1 MQKKIIYWSPHLTH
15 IGTINSVI
23 NSANSLVKFSNKK
36 YKVCLLN
43 LFGEWSNLDQKLNE
57 NKITLINIFNPKI
70 NKFLPKNSFLK
81 SRFTYIVFFI
91 FSFFKLRKIL
101 KYSQDSILIIHLLTS
116 LPLLVTK
123 LFNLKIKIILRISGR
138 VKLNPIRML
147 IWKLCKDKITCVT
160 CPSNETKNEII
171 KLGIFNEDKIT
182 TLYDPIL
189 EPKKI
194 NLLKNKV
201 IEDEKILNKKIILS
215 IGRLTKQK
223 NFVQLIKSFNE
234 INKKNPEYFLI
245 ILGSGEEKNKLNQI
259 IKSLKLEKKIF
270 LLGFEKNVFK
280 YIKHC
285 EIFISSSKYEDPGA
299 SIIQAAYCNKF
310 IISSNCKNGP
320 SEILLNGEG
329 GILYNLDNE
338 NIENCFEIYQKLGTI
353 EKREKIF
360 KAKKNIM
367 KYSLLRHFNVLN
379 KLIERL

>member
-15 IGTINSVI
+15 IGTINSVL
-23 NSANSLVKFSNKK
+23 NSAKSLVKFSNQK
-36 YKVCLLN
+36 YKVSLLN
-43 LFGEWSNLDQKLNE
+43 LFGEWSSFDQKLNE
-57 NKITLINIFNPKI
+57 NKITLIDIFNPKI

-91 FSFFKLRKIL
+91 FSFFKLKKIL
-101 KYSQDSILIIHLLTS
+101 KDNEESILIVHLLTS
-116 LPLLVTK
+116 LPLLVIK

-138 VKLNPIRML
+138 IKLNPIRMF
-147 IWKLCKDKITCVT
+147 IWKICEDKITCIT
-160 CPSNETKNEII
+160 CPSNETRNDII
-171 KLGIFNEDKIT
+171 KLDIFNKNKIV

-194 NLLKNKV
+194 NYLKNQI
-201 IEDEKILNKKIILS
+201 IENDKILNKKLILS

-223 NFVQLIKSFNE
+223 NFVQLIKSFGE
-234 INKKNPEYFLI
+234 INKKNSDYFLI
-245 ILGSGEEKNKLNQI
+245 ILGSGEEKNKLNQT
-259 IKSLKLEKKIF
+259 IKSLNLENKVF
-270 LLGFEKNVFK
+270 LLGFDKNVFK
-280 YIKHC
+280 YLKHC

-299 SIIQAAYCNKF
+299 SIIQAAFCNKF

-329 GILYNLDNE
+329 GILYNLDND
-338 NIENCFEIYQKLGTI
+338 NIENCFEIYQNLESS

-379 KLIERL
+379 KLIEKL